1 MESAHS
7 RSGGDLIVTRCRRA
21 CLVFVMAV
29 LAIAGTPGAGRAF
42 AQTADDLFDDRT
54 LHELRLFLHPR
65 DLEALRAHYDANIY
79 YPVDVVWRGVRVT
92 TAGVRVRGLAS
103 RTATKP
109 ALLLD
114 FDRYIR
120 GQSFLG
126 FTELALDNLVTD
138 PSAIREALSMALFNR
153 IGQSAPRESFTR
165 LYINDVYHGVYG
177 VVEAV
182 NPHFLAKGGL
192 NADGYLFEKV
202 YAGQFHGENRSL
214 AAYTDLFE
222 ARTREHESD
231 SVLYGPIRELFEE
244 VNEKVDNVWSDHV
257 SHYLELEQ
265 FMTYVAVETFLSEKD
280 GVLGF
285 AGMANFYLYRPAGGP
300 HRLIPWDKDSSF
312 DRIDSPILL
321 RADENELF
329 RRAITLDALRARYL
343 DALEQC
349 ARTAALDG
357 WLEDEI
363 ARLAAVVSEAVHD
376 DPVKPYTNAQHDAA
390 VAYLIQFARERPPF
404 VLGAVGAARAG
415 R

>member
-1 MESAHS
+1 MA
-7 RSGGDLIVTRCRRA
+7 RCRPA
-21 CLVFVMAV
+21 HLAFVMAV

-42 AQTADDLFDDRT
+42 AQTAEDLFDDRT
-54 LHELRLFLHPR
+54 LHDVRLFIHPR
-65 DLEALRAHYDANIY
+65 DLEALRAHYDANMY
-79 YPVDVVWRGVRVT
+79 YPVDVVWRGLRVT

-114 FDRYIR
+114 FDRYVR
-120 GQSFLG
+120 DQSFLG
-126 FTELALDNLVTD
+126 LTELALDNLVTD
-138 PSAIREALSMALFNR
+138 PSAIRETVSMTLFKR
-153 IGQSAPRESFTR
+153 VGLPAPRESFTR
-165 LYINDVYHGVYG
+165 LYINDVYHGVYA

-182 NPHFLAKGGL
+182 NPHFLVRAGL

-202 YAGQFHGENRSL
+202 YAGTFHGERRSF

-222 ARTREHESD
+222 ARSREHESD

-257 SHYLELEQ
+257 SHYLDLEQ

-285 AGMANFYLYRPAGGP
+285 AGMANFYLYRPAGGA

-329 RRAITLDALRARYL
+329 RRAITVDDLRARYL
-343 DALEQC
+343 DVLEQC
-349 ARTAALDG
+349 ARTAALGG

-363 ARLAAVVSEAVHD
+363 ARLAAVVSGAVRD
-376 DPVKPYTNAQHDAA
+376 DPVKPYTNDQHDAA
-390 VAYLIQFARERPPF
+390 VASLIQFARQRPAF
-404 VLGAVGAARAG
+404 VLGAVGAARAS